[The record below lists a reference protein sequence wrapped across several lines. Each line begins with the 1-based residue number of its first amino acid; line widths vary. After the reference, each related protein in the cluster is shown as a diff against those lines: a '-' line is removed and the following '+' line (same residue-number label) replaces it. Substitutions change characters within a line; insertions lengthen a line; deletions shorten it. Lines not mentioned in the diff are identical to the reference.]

1 MAEPSIQI
9 QIVSDVLVPFS
20 MVFMGAFLGAGFA
33 YLNERK
39 KKKKERKI
47 ADIGAVLETT
57 LCLHM
62 MWNDMHNYR
71 EKFINPV
78 RSEEI
83 RFITMRPTIEIED
96 KHEIPWPRLVFLM
109 ENSPDLL
116 AEISIVQ
123 SKFRQFREFVK
134 FRSEQHMREVLPKLE
149 TVTNI
154 EFTEEFMRKF
164 LGRHLFLSMKNYT
177 EEIIQCADSLLEDF
191 SPLLEKLRKATKELY
206 YDVDIPTFEPSESD
220 TIDEPNSSG

>member
-1 MAEPSIQI
+1 MTDSSIPI
-9 QIVSDVLVPFS
+9 QIVTNILIPFF
-20 MVFMGAFLGAGFA
+20 MVFIGAYLGARFA
-33 YLNERK
+33 YKNERK
-39 KKKKERKI
+39 AKKKERKN

-109 ENSPDLL
+109 ENSPGLL

-134 FRSEQHMREVLPKLE
+134 FRSEQHIREVLPKLE

-164 LGRHLFLSMKNYT
+164 LGRHLFGNY
-177 EEIIQCADSLLEDF
+177 
-191 SPLLEKLRKATKELY
+191 KEYLT
-206 YDVDIPTFEPSESD
+206 DQHRDL
-220 TIDEPNSSG
+220 